1 MPTSWLEDTKWSTF
15 MLLSKSSS
23 QGHTLGIQQNNQ
35 SVCQAPSYPSFR
47 YTVDIKGKS
56 LE

>member
-1 MPTSWLEDTKWSTF
+1 